1 MESWKQVEGYPHL
14 FVSSEGRVWTTM
26 YNRYLRTHL
35 TNRGYLRV
43 CLAKNRRR
51 KLVHLHR
58 LVAETFIPNPKGLPD
73 VDHIND
79 NKLDNR
85 VENLQWMSRSDNIRK
100 DGHLINNK
108 PKPVIC
114 IETGKIYKSIN
125 QASRELKVPIAV
137 ISAIARGE
145 YGSYRKLHFEY
156 YNGED
161 KT

>member
-1 MESWKQVEGYPHL
+1 METWKQVEGYPHL
-14 FVSSEGRVWTTM
+14 FVSSEGRVWSTF
-26 YNRYLRTHL
+26 YSRYLRSHL

-58 LVAETFIPNPKGLPD
+58 LVAEAFIPNPKGLTD
-73 VDHIND
+73 VDHING

-85 VENLQWMSRSDNIRK
+85 VDNLQWISRGDNIRK
-100 DGHLINNK
+100 AGDARWKGAK
-108 PKPVIC
+108 SVIC
-114 IETGKIYKSIN
+114 IETGKVYKSVN
-125 QASRELKVPIAV
+125 EASRELKVPIAI

-145 YGSYRKLHFEY
+145 YGSYRNLHFEY

-161 KT
+161 KA